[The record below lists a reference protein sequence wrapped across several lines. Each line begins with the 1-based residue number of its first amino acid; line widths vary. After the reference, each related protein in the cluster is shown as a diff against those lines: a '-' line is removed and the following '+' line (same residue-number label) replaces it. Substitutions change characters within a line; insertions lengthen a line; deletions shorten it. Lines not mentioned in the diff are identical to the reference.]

1 MDRPEAWPFLHW
13 QTNGDCHIDVHLVLH
28 AARTH
33 CDGVLDGA
41 LKVRVHARP
50 IEGQA
55 NAALVAWLA
64 KTLHIPKGQIG
75 WVRGQ
80 SARRKCLCIPA
91 PAAVAARWAA
101 LLPEGS
107 GRD

>member
-33 CDGVLDGA
+33 YDGVLDGA

-91 PAAVAARWAA
+91 PAAVTARWAA